1 MSDDNV
7 NNLAEKYQ
15 SLRNSDN
22 ATDEKYQVMK
32 VRYKRGKSINVL
44 Y

>member
-22 ATDEKYQVMK
+22 STEEKYQVMK
-32 VRYKRGKSINVL
+32 VNI
-44 Y
+44 